1 MAEKPETKGGPVQRP
16 GAAQAA
22 ASSGD
27 RDTAPSRTLRS
38 EEILAGHREVR
49 ILHQGEVYR
58 LRVTRRGKLIL
69 QK

>member
-1 MAEKPETKGGPVQRP
+1 MTDPLEPHTPAQTTPLPPASPPAGRSEGV
-16 GAAQAA
+16 AA
-22 ASSGD
+22 G
-27 RDTAPSRTLRS
+27 RTLKS
-38 EEILAGHREVR
+38 EEILAGHREVL